1 VTHHN
6 LALLGHVAV
15 ALGLCF
21 VLGFEREVRG
31 ADAGDRTFSLVGVAS
46 AAITAVAVPT
56 SPNAIAGVITGI
68 GFIGGGLLYRAAGML
83 KGLTTAAAIW
93 VAAAIGVVAGLG
105 YVLLATILTVLVL
118 IDLEIRY
125 VPMLRALDARRWRG
139 RFMDDMQPPTPMVAR
154 HTGQSPPPEHTP
166 PPEPWPDDGPS
177 S

>member
-6 LALLGHVAV
+6 LTLLAHVAV

-31 ADAGDRTFSLVGVAS
+31 ADAGDRTFSLVGVGS
-46 AAITAVAVPT
+46 AAITAVAAPA

-68 GFIGGGLLYRAAGML
+68 GFIGGGLLFRAAGML
-83 KGLTTAAAIW
+83 RGLTTAAAIW

-105 YVLLATILTVLVL
+105 YVLLATILTALVL

-125 VPMLRALDARRWRG
+125 VPLLRAFDARRWRG
-139 RFMDDMQPPTPMVAR
+139 HFMNDMEPPMPMGLGHGEQAGR
-154 HTGQSPPPEHTP
+154 S
-166 PPEPWPDDGPS
+166 PS
-177 S
+177 SGE

>member
-1 VTHHN
+1 
-6 LALLGHVAV
+6 VAV
-15 ALGLCF
+15 ALALCF
-21 VLGFEREVRG
+21 VLGFERGLRG
-31 ADAGDRTFSLVGVAS
+31 ADAGDRTFSLVGVAA

-68 GFIGGGLLYRAAGML
+68 GFIGGGLLYRASGTL

-105 YVLLATILTVLVL
+105 YVLLATILTALVL

-125 VPMLRALDARRWRG
+125 VPILRVLDARRWTG
-139 RFMDDMQPPTPMVAR
+139 RFMDDMQPPAPMMIGHVV
-154 HTGQSPPPEHTP
+154 QSERPADPPPKR
-166 PPEPWPDDGPS
+166 PPEQRPEQRPS